1 MIKSR
6 RKIFKESLSS
16 VRNEIRDM
24 FEDIK
29 DGLESAR
36 NDGVGV
42 LDVNVVV
49 QTWDQ
54 GAPVLVK
61 GAYNYYSGDINVDGN
76 EFIDDFDSLFG
87 EYMKKFDDEVKERN
101 DMLDDILNKMWDDVE
116 NGDLD
121 EEEYQEEQMRLMD
134 DTCTWSISIDLNRT
148 GGGLLSSMAV
158 SIESGDA
165 DVLDRDTRS
174 VDEVERWCKKKSE
187 SRIARIKNRK
197 FEKVRDRE
205 SLLQAIEK
213 AGGEIKLPPKA
224 QISVRNVNKDYELSD
239 IVSIRSN
246 GEDALFVTR
255 EGDELMLSDLN
266 RSDLNVVKYTLY
278 PVIDRMIHESRISRR
293 RRLRRVIESRCNCR

>member
-36 NDGVGV
+36 EDGVGV

-116 NGDLD
+116 NGDLN

-158 SIESGDA
+158 NVESGDA
-165 DVLDRDTRS
+165 EVLDSDTRS
-174 VDEVERWCKKKSE
+174 VDEVKRWCKKKSE
-187 SRIARIKNRK
+187 SRVA
-197 FEKVRDRE
+197 
-205 SLLQAIEK
+205 
-213 AGGEIKLPPKA
+213 
-224 QISVRNVNKDYELSD
+224 
-239 IVSIRSN
+239 
-246 GEDALFVTR
+246 
-255 EGDELMLSDLN
+255 
-266 RSDLNVVKYTLY
+266 
-278 PVIDRMIHESRISRR
+278 RR
-293 RRLRRVIESRCNCR
+293 RGIRRVIESHRNRR

>member
-6 RKIFKESLSS
+6 IKLFKESLSS
-16 VRNEIRDM
+16 VRDEIREM

-36 NDGVGV
+36 EDGVGV

-187 SRIARIKNRK
+187 SRIAR
-197 FEKVRDRE
+197 
-205 SLLQAIEK
+205 
-213 AGGEIKLPPKA
+213 
-224 QISVRNVNKDYELSD
+224 
-239 IVSIRSN
+239 
-246 GEDALFVTR
+246 
-255 EGDELMLSDLN
+255 
-266 RSDLNVVKYTLY
+266 
-278 PVIDRMIHESRISRR
+278 RR
-293 RRLRRVIESRCNCR
+293 GLRRVIESHRNRR

>member
-1 MIKSR
+1 MIKR
-6 RKIFKESLSS
+6 TRKIFKESLSS

-29 DGLESAR
+29 DGLEAAR
-36 NDGVGV
+36 DAGVGV

-76 EFIDDFDSLFG
+76 EFIDDFDSLIG

-101 DMLDDILNKMWDDVE
+101 EMLDDILNKMWDDVE

-134 DTCTWSISIDLNRT
+134 DTCTWSISVDLNRT

-158 SIESGDA
+158 NIESGDA
-165 DVLDRDTRS
+165 EVLDLDTRS
-174 VDEVERWCKKKSE
+174 VDEVEKWASKNKKE
-187 SRIARIKNRK
+187 SRIARRRNSLRK
-197 FEKVRDRE
+197 V
-205 SLLQAIEK
+205 L
-213 AGGEIKLPPKA
+213 
-224 QISVRNVNKDYELSD
+224 
-239 IVSIRSN
+239 
-246 GEDALFVTR
+246 
-255 EGDELMLSDLN
+255 
-266 RSDLNVVKYTLY
+266 
-278 PVIDRMIHESRISRR
+278 
-293 RRLRRVIESRCNCR
+293 ESRCSHHR